1 MDKFFVEGVVVKPL
15 DRDMFGA
22 RICVEGRKIV
32 SIEKDSM
39 VLEPYIM
46 PGFIDAHIHIESSM
60 LVPSK
65 FAELAVKHGT
75 VGVVTDPHEVANV
88 AGEKGVQFM
97 IDDSKRVPVKF
108 FFGVPSC
115 VPASPLEKSGA
126 VLNAND
132 VERMLADPQFYFLAE
147 MMNFP
152 GVLAN
157 DPEVMGKL
165 EAAKRFGKP
174 IDGHAPGLRG
184 SALSAY
190 VSSGISTDHECSTAA
205 EGLEKINLGQLI
217 QIREGSAARNFN
229 SLSPLLKKNAKSLM
243 FCTDDCHPD
252 YLVQGHINKIVA
264 KAISEGYDLYDVL
277 TVSTHNPVK
286 HYNLPVGQ
294 LAVGDDADFI
304 LVDDLVNFN
313 TIATYIDG
321 VKVYGKEKVYF
332 TTTPQQPPQFAFRTK
347 IPEVDQLKVVSTGFK
362 MNVIEAIPGELLT
375 NWVEVMVERGQEI
388 QTNTSEDLLKIV
400 LLDRYSDAAPVV
412 AFIKG
417 FGLQKGSI
425 AASIAHDSHHI
436 LAVGVDDLSIQKALQ
451 WIVENKGGLCFAN
464 HAELTGIKLPFF
476 GLMTNEL
483 GEEVSIQYEELNKA
497 VLAAGCKMKAP
508 FMTASFMALTVIPN
522 LKINHNGLF
531 DINKFT
537 SVPLF
542 Y

>member
-1 MDKFFVEGVVVKPL
+1 MDKIFVEGVVVKPL

-22 RICVEGRKIV
+22 RICVEGGKIV
-32 SIEKDSM
+32 SITKDPM
-39 VLEPYIM
+39 VLEPYII
-46 PGFIDAHIHIESSM
+46 PGFIDAHVHIESSM

-65 FAELAVKHGT
+65 FAELAVRHGT
-75 VGVVTDPHEVANV
+75 VGVVTDSHEVANV

-115 VPASPLEKSGA
+115 VPASPLERSGA

-132 VERMLADPQFYFLAE
+132 VERMLSDPEFYFLAE

-174 IDGHAPGLRG
+174 IDGHAPGLQG
-184 SALSAY
+184 SELSAY

-205 EGLEKINLGQLI
+205 EALEKIKLGQLI
-217 QIREGSAARNFN
+217 QIREGSAARNFH
-229 SLSPLLKKNAKSLM
+229 SLAPLLRDSAKSLM

-252 YLVQGHINKIVA
+252 YLVEGHINKIVA
-264 KAISEGYDLYDVL
+264 KAISDGYDLYDVL

-321 VKVYGKEKVYF
+321 VKVYDKEKVYF
-332 TTTPQQPPQFAFRTK
+332 TTTPHKPPQFVFRTK

-375 NWVEVMVERGQEI
+375 NWVQVMVDQGQEI
-388 QTNTSEDLLKIV
+388 QSNTSEDLLKIV
-400 LLDRYSDAAPVV
+400 LLDRYSDTAPVV

-464 HAELTGIKLPFF
+464 NAEVTGIKLPFF
-476 GLMTNEL
+476 GLMTDEL

-497 VLAAGCKMKAP
+497 VLAAGCKIKSP
-508 FMTASFMALTVIPN
+508 FMTASFMALTVIPS

-531 DINKFT
+531 DINKFS

>member
-22 RICVEGRKIV
+22 RICVEGGKIV

-60 LVPSK
+60 LIPSK

-132 VERMLADPQFYFLAE
+132 VERMLADPEFYFLAE

-157 DPEVMGKL
+157 DPEVIGKL
-165 EAAKRFGKP
+165 AAAKRFGKP

-229 SLSPLLKKNAKSLM
+229 SLSPLLKENAKSLM

-321 VKVYGKEKVYF
+321 VKVYDKEKVYF
-332 TTTPQQPPQFAFRTK
+332 TTTPQEPPQFAFRTK

-464 HAELTGIKLPFF
+464 YAELTGIKLPFF